1 MTSGDRFF
9 SWIQAR
15 FVVALICLFAF
26 TLQTSVVQPHIHGGG
41 EARVSSEAPAG
52 HKAPV
57 DKDSPDDCPIC
68 QAFALTG
75 SLITPAVIIFGIA
88 ITWVKAPSALP
99 PSETVNPFLAR
110 NWRSRA
116 PPQV

>member
-9 SWIQAR
+9 GRIQAR

-26 TLQTSVVQPHIHGGG
+26 TFQTYVVQTHIHGAG
-41 EARVSSEAPAG
+41 EARVSSEVPAN

-68 QAFALTG
+68 QAYALTG
-75 SLITPAVIIFGIA
+75 SLITPAIIIFGIA

-99 PSETVNPFLAR
+99 PSETVSPFLAR

-116 PPQV
+116 PPQH